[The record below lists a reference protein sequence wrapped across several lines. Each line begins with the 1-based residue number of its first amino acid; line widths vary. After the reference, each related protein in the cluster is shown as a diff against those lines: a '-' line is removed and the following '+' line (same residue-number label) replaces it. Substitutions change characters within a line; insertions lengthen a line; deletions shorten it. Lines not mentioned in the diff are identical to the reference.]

1 MNLNFGINKFTCKD
15 HIFGSTFMN
24 LNFLAR
30 LVHKNG
36 SQILIHLQ
44 GLDFLVR
51 QVHKYGS
58 DIMIHI
64 HELEFW
70 ERQVHKYGSKV
81 MIHTHALEVF
91 GHTSLQEWITNF
103 DPHS

>member
-1 MNLNFGINKFTCKD
+1 MSTQVLN
-15 HIFGSTFMN
+15 HGSWFM
-24 LNFLAR
+24 
-30 LVHKNG
+30 
-36 SQILIHLQ
+36 ILIYE
-44 GLDFLVR
+44 LVIPFF
-51 QVHKYGS
+51 QVYNDRSKF
-58 DIMIHI
+58 MIQI

-81 MIHTHALEVF
+81 MIHAHELEVF